1 MKTLQA
7 DERLQRPAPAE
18 PWRKEGGGGDDG
30 PARPNVRRP
39 ESNDLLKRMKRVDP
53 NQAKRYRQRS
63 GE

>member
-1 MKTLQA
+1 MKTMQF
-7 DERLQRPAPAE
+7 DERMQRTIPQE

-30 PARPNVRRP
+30 PSRPNVRRP